1 MSERGEKWARGK
13 EGGSNSGCRTNSDWE
28 GKSQSAPIVWIG
40 TKHLSATLLSGSLAK
55 ERSFHWLTDV
65 TTPPA
70 STHPFI
76 VVSLHAQSGETSN
89 CPNVSRASLGRFSSS
104 GQTSSHR
111 AVLRPSAV
119 FIWEV
124 SFTQFVVYRLGFS
137 AGSSICLCMDRD
149 HHSGSVNHSA
159 SEYKPNL
166 VRANWRTSKK
176 TWQTIIQ

>member
-1 MSERGEKWARGK
+1 MTERGKASQLPLFGLEQSIVLPRCWVAAWQR
-13 EGGSNSGCRTNSDWE
+13 SAASTNW
-28 GKSQSAPIVWIG
+28 P
-40 TKHLSATLLSGSLAK
+40 TSLP
-55 ERSFHWLTDV
+55 
-65 TTPPA
+65 PPA

-124 SFTQFVVYRLGFS
+124 SFNQFVVYRLGFS

-176 TWQTIIQ
+176 TWTIIIPPSPTNSQKKCFYLFSQYFFS